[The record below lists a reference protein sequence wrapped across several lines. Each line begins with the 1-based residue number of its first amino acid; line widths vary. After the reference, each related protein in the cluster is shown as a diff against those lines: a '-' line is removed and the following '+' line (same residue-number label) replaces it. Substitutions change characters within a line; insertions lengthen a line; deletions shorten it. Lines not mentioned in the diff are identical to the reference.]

1 MSEDVKVNHVLEH
14 GTIHFLKE
22 QHGKRKR
29 IGGSAL
35 TDGFRI
41 HGKVTPEDISQA
53 FGKFREALRNKSK
66 EIAISDFCGSR
77 IPALQGFSL
86 VLLILTVA
94 AFGVFELDQI
104 SILTILLINLAVFF
118 ISKRFLSRWFQKKYT
133 LSFDFKEA
141 EIISINKVIK
151 KKIFENSPVYFVKT
165 RIVH

>member
-14 GTIHFLKE
+14 GTIYFLKE
-22 QHGKRKR
+22 LHGERKR

-41 HGKVTPEDISQA
+41 HGKVSPEDVHQA

-66 EIAISDFCGSR
+66 AIAISDFCGSR

-86 VLLILTVA
+86 LLLTLTVA
-94 AFGVFELDQI
+94 AFGVLELDRI
-104 SILTILLINLAVFF
+104 SILTILLINLTVFF

-141 EIISINKVIK
+141 EIFSINKVK
-151 KKIFENSPVYFVKT
+151 KKGILENATVYFIKT
-165 RIVH
+165 RILN